1 MTGSGIFFFAFIFA
15 LSLGVTVMAE
25 RIMIPMLRECA
36 EQPIYTDGPKWHA
49 SKSGTPT
56 MGGLAFIIATLTAV
70 PIGAVWLSDAVSSK
84 AALSVIL
91 TASYALLNS
100 LVGIIDDLT
109 KLKKK
114 KNGGLTPIQKLAIQ
128 SVLAILLLYL
138 RAVLIGDEPT
148 LTFGFGT
155 LDIGIWYYPLSFLM
169 LLGVTNCANL
179 TDGVD
184 GLASSVA
191 FSIGIVLFLISSAS
205 VGEISVISAA
215 LIGISVGF
223 LIFNIHPA
231 KIFMGDTGSLMLGA
245 LVGGAGI
252 ALGNP
257 LLILLI
263 GGVYAVEGASVI
275 LQVLSYKLTRRRIFK
290 MAPLHHHLEQ
300 SGFSENKI
308 CILAIIS
315 TLILGIAAFLLYT
328 S

>member
-1 MTGSGIFFFAFIFA
+1 MTGSGIFFFVFIFA
-15 LSLGVTVMAE
+15 LSLGVTALVE
-25 RIMIPMLRECA
+25 RTIIPILKERA

-56 MGGLAFIIATLTAV
+56 LGGLAFIIALLSVV
-70 PIGAVWLSDAVSSK
+70 PLGAVWLADTLSSDAAVS
-84 AALSVIL
+84 LVL

-100 LVGIIDDLT
+100 LIGIIDDLT

-114 KNGGLTPIQKLAIQ
+114 KNGGLTPFQKLAMQ

-138 RAVLIGDEPT
+138 RATLLGDEPT
-148 LTFGFGT
+148 LAFSFGT
-155 LDIGIWYYPLSFLM
+155 VNIGIWYYPLSFLM

-191 FSIGIVLFLISSAS
+191 FAIGTVLFFISSKS
-205 VGEISVISAA
+205 IGEISVISAL

-231 KIFMGDTGSLMLGA
+231 KIFMGDTGSLLLGA
-245 LVGGAGI
+245 LVGGTGLM
-252 ALGNP
+252 LGNP
-257 LLILLI
+257 ILILLI
-263 GGVYAVEGASVI
+263 GGVYAIEGASVI
-275 LQVLSYKLTRRRIFK
+275 LQVISYKLTGKRIFK

-308 CILAIIS
+308 CMLAIIA
-315 TLILGIAAFLLYT
+315 TIILGIPTFLLYI